1 MVANYYK
8 LNKHVKEKNIF
19 SKDIIYEMK
28 NFRIERNKKKI
39 KKQINRKM
47 KKIKKNLLGFLVRKQ
62 EETVS
67 RI

>member
-1 MVANYYK
+1 
-8 LNKHVKEKNIF
+8 
-19 SKDIIYEMK
+19 MK